1 MEATNEK
8 ASVLI
13 VDDEAEVRNV
23 LSEFLGETYA
33 CAAAHSAEAA
43 LGLLKTRGFD
53 LVISDITMGGMSG
66 VEMLPRVMECSPETI
81 VVVIS
86 GGQTIESAVE
96 AMRAGAFDFLT
107 KPFDLTHVELAVR
120 RALSHL
126 ALLKDKRRHESY
138 LEELIRQRT
147 AALDCALSSLEDSY
161 RSTLKALAAALEMR
175 DHETRGHSERVV
187 QFSLRLGR
195 ELGLG
200 PEELRS
206 LEFGALLHDIGKIGV
221 PDAILRKPQSLTDA
235 EWEKMRLHPEL
246 GQRILRGIEFLEGAA
261 RVVAQHHEKWDGSG
275 YPLGLKAHEIDL
287 NARIFAVADAFDA
300 IVSDRVYRAGKP
312 YEMAAAELDKFAG
325 RQFDPRVIAA
335 FRSVPPADWEKLRS
349 ACAAGANGG
358 RPASCGSPLALLP
371 EAFSAERGATMKA
384 VPFGRRGLAA

>member
-1 MEATNEK
+1 MEGTNER
-8 ASVLI
+8 ARVLI
-13 VDDEAEVRNV
+13 VDDEPEVRNV
-23 LSEFLGETYA
+23 LSEFLCEAYA
-33 CAAAHSAEAA
+33 CATAHSAEEA
-43 LGLLKTRGFD
+43 LGLLKSMSFD
-53 LVISDITMGGMSG
+53 LIISDITMGGMSG
-66 VEMLPRVMECSPETI
+66 VEMLPRVLENAPETI

-86 GGQTIESAVE
+86 GAQTIESAVE

-107 KPFDLTHVELAVR
+107 KPFDLAHVELAVR

-147 AALDCALSSLEDSY
+147 AALDCALSSLEVSY
-161 RSTLKALAAALEMR
+161 RATLKALAAALEMR
-175 DHETRGHSERVV
+175 DHETRGHCERVV

-200 PEELRS
+200 PDELRS

-221 PDAILRKPQSLTDA
+221 PDAILRKPQGLTEA
-235 EWEKMRLHPEL
+235 EWEAMRLHPQL
-246 GQRILRGIEFLEGAA
+246 GERILRGIEFLEGAA

-300 IVSDRVYRAGKP
+300 IVSDRVYRAGKS
-312 YEMAAAELDKFAG
+312 YELAAAELDKFAG
-325 RQFDPRVIAA
+325 KQFDPRVVEV
-335 FRSVPPADWEKLRS
+335 FHRVPPADWEKLRS
-349 ACAAGANGG
+349 AKEG
-358 RPASCGSPLALLP
+358 RPTASGPPLALIQ
-371 EAFSAERGATMKA
+371 EAFTADPTPRMKA
-384 VPFGRRGLAA
+384 APFGRRGLAA